1 MVKTNPQGPF
11 YRPLYN
17 LGSPVDLVW
26 LLGLPDAHCMGAGQ
40 VDLVNI
46 YRLTFDPKKKKKT
59 SVSCP
64 VPRTKPENFSEPTV
78 AAQPF

>member
-1 MVKTNPQGPF
+1 MVKMNPQGPF

-46 YRLTFDPKKKKKT
+46 YRLTFDPKKKKK
-59 SVSCP
+59 
-64 VPRTKPENFSEPTV
+64 PEFL
-78 AAQPF
+78 AQFRGLSQKISPNQL